1 MPYVV
6 AVRLEGG
13 ASQDF
18 GVQDLH
24 GALELARQFLSKGG
38 SEVAIRD
45 DWRSI
50 EISGPDLIRCCNGE
64 KMLTADLQAIWPAEV
79 CILPS

>member
-18 GVQDLH
+18 SVQELQR
-24 GALELARQFLSKGG
+24 ALELARQFLSQGG
-38 SEVAIRD
+38 SDVAIRD
-45 DWRSI
+45 YWRRT
-50 EISGPDLIRCCNGE
+50 EISGTDLVLCCNGE
-64 KMLTADLQAIWPAEV
+64 KLLTAGLQANWPAEV